1 MSQALDPIPQSD
13 PLIDP
18 SGRMGERWYRWLSL
32 VVTRLL
38 SAVLTVASTHRT
50 GLSASISATTIYTPT
65 QPATFEVS
73 WAARVSTAASTSS
86 SIAVTVSWTQG
97 GIACSKAF
105 SAQTGNTTATV
116 DGSAIPI
123 RPDSGQPVQYATTYA
138 SVGAT
143 AMVYALDVV
152 VRQLT

>member
-1 MSQALDPIPQSD
+1 M
-13 PLIDP
+13 
-18 SGRMGERWYRWLSL
+18 
-32 VVTRLL
+32 
-38 SAVLTVASTHRT
+38 
-50 GLSASISATTIYTPT
+50 
-65 QPATFEVS
+65 
-73 WAARVSTAASTSS
+73 
-86 SIAVTVSWTQG
+86 TVSWTQG